1 MNEIRVVGSIDK
13 VQSNLDFYLSVSS
26 IDRKLSIEQY
36 RRNLFEKHFEDA
48 KLHLSEDID
57 ELKAQ
62 IIEKT
67 KELEERKK
75 QEVDSKLRQE
85 KIEEEK
91 ERVRRE
97 REERKR
103 VVEER
108 RKREELIE
116 KDKEDKDNEE
126 SRRHYDH
133 ERRKSEIKK
142 EGLKRQRNSRSQID
156 FVNEL
161 RKGSSEKGNASK
173 DSESVMDKL
182 DSKELEKEKDSVS
195 SEQTTTDSKSEDVN
209 PVIGG
214 SIWDEMFNDE
224 VDNTSSEEEPV
235 QTREF
240 VSTGKSFL
248 DSVRNKECKGSIEDT
263 KEQSSSVKE
272 VSEQGNEECEYVKNG
287 SFLED
292 MILEEPDE
300 DSEEVE
306 SDEVESEGIEDSE
319 EDEPDEVDTENT
331 QDQEVG
337 VTNENVSETTSEE
350 IEYVEHGNFLEDLVQ
365 DELEEDSSEN
375 EEYDKD
381 SDDFENI
388 DDYED
393 TDEPDSY
400 SEDDYDEELP
410 SIDEE
415 ESYKTADD
423 MPEESED
430 DEPEGLFE
438 DEESETVDI
447 SEKKADSK
455 IIPMVKKEVSMED
468 DGMYAQNLPRDVRD
482 FLKLHPNSDMSYV
495 LKFYPKKEIDKQIR
509 LGKIFTRKGKLMI

>member
-26 IDRKLSIEQY
+26 IDRRLSIEQY
-36 RRNLFEKHFEDA
+36 KRNLFEKHFEDA

-62 IIEKT
+62 ILEKT

-75 QEVDSKLRQE
+75 QEVEIKLIQE

-97 REERKR
+97 REERRR
-103 VVEER
+103 VAEER
-108 RKREELIE
+108 RKKEEL
-116 KDKEDKDNEE
+116 
-126 SRRHYDH
+126 
-133 ERRKSEIKK
+133 
-142 EGLKRQRNSRSQID
+142 
-156 FVNEL
+156 
-161 RKGSSEKGNASK
+161 
-173 DSESVMDKL
+173 
-182 DSKELEKEKDSVS
+182 LEKERESSTESREPLELLKDEVDNSK
-195 SEQTTTDSKSEDVN
+195 QTVTDSKFEDVN

-214 SIWDEMFNDE
+214 SIWDEMFDDE
-224 VDNTSSEEEPV
+224 GDNTSVEEKPV
-235 QTREF
+235 QTKEF

-248 DSVRNKECKGSIEDT
+248 DNVRNKESNASIEDT
-263 KEQSSSVKE
+263 KEQPSSVKE
-272 VSEQGNEECEYVKNG
+272 SFEQGNEECEYVENG

-306 SDEVESEGIEDSE
+306 SEDIEDFE
-319 EDEPDEVDTENT
+319 ENEPDKVDIEDTR
-331 QDQEVG
+331 DQEVE
-337 VTNENVSETTSEE
+337 VTNEKVSEIIPKEV
-350 IEYVEHGNFLEDLVQ
+350 EYVEHGNILEDLVQ
-365 DELEEDSSEN
+365 DEIEEDSSEN
-375 EEYDKD
+375 EEYDEDLDD
-381 SDDFENI
+381 SENADDF
-388 DDYED
+388 ED
-393 TDEPDSY
+393 TDESDSY
-400 SEDDYDEELP
+400 SEDNYDEELP

-415 ESYKTADD
+415 EFYETTDA

-430 DEPEGLFE
+430 VEPEGLFE
-438 DEESETVDI
+438 DEESETADI
-447 SEKKADSK
+447 VEKKVDSK
-455 IIPMVKKEVSMED
+455 IIPMIKKEVSMED

>member
-36 RRNLFEKHFEDA
+36 KRNLFEKHFEDA

-62 IIEKT
+62 ILEKT

-75 QEVDSKLRQE
+75 QEVESKLRQE
-85 KIEEEK
+85 KIEGEK

-97 REERKR
+97 REERRR
-103 VVEER
+103 VAEER
-108 RKREELIE
+108 RKKEEL
-116 KDKEDKDNEE
+116 
-126 SRRHYDH
+126 
-133 ERRKSEIKK
+133 
-142 EGLKRQRNSRSQID
+142 
-156 FVNEL
+156 
-161 RKGSSEKGNASK
+161 
-173 DSESVMDKL
+173 
-182 DSKELEKEKDSVS
+182 LEKERESSTESREPLELLKDEVDNSK
-195 SEQTTTDSKSEDVN
+195 QTVTDSKFEDVN

-224 VDNTSSEEEPV
+224 VGNTSVEEEPV

-240 VSTGKSFL
+240 VSTGRSFL
-248 DSVRNKECKGSIEDT
+248 DSVRNKEGKASIEDT
-263 KEQSSSVKE
+263 KEQPSSVKE
-272 VSEQGNEECEYVKNG
+272 FYEQGNEECEYVKNG

-300 DSEEVE
+300 D
-306 SDEVESEGIEDSE
+306 IN
-319 EDEPDEVDTENT
+319 EDEPDAVDTEDI
-331 QDQEVG
+331 QDQEVE
-337 VTNENVSETTSEE
+337 VTNENVSETIFKEV
-350 IEYVEHGNFLEDLVQ
+350 EYVEHGNFLEDLVQ
-365 DELEEDSSEN
+365 DESEEDSSDY
-375 EEYDKD
+375 EEYDEV
-381 SDDFENI
+381 SEES
-388 DDYED
+388 ED
-393 TDEPDSY
+393 TEESDSY
-400 SEDDYDEELP
+400 SEDEYDEELP

-415 ESYKTADD
+415 ESYETADD

-430 DEPEGLFE
+430 IEPEGLFE
-438 DEESETVDI
+438 DEESETADIVD
-447 SEKKADSK
+447 KKVDSK

>member
-26 IDRKLSIEQY
+26 IDRRLSIEQY
-36 RRNLFEKHFEDA
+36 KRNLFEKHFEDA
-48 KLHLSEDID
+48 KLHLNEDID

-62 IIEKT
+62 ILEKI

-75 QEVDSKLRQE
+75 QEVESKLIQE

-97 REERKR
+97 REERRR
-103 VVEER
+103 VAEER
-108 RKREELIE
+108 RKKEEL
-116 KDKEDKDNEE
+116 
-126 SRRHYDH
+126 
-133 ERRKSEIKK
+133 
-142 EGLKRQRNSRSQID
+142 
-156 FVNEL
+156 
-161 RKGSSEKGNASK
+161 
-173 DSESVMDKL
+173 
-182 DSKELEKEKDSVS
+182 LEKERESSTESREPLESLKDEVDNSK
-195 SEQTTTDSKSEDVN
+195 QTVTDSKFEDVN

-224 VDNTSSEEEPV
+224 VGNTSVEEEPV

-240 VSTGKSFL
+240 VSTGRSFL
-248 DSVRNKECKGSIEDT
+248 DSVRNKEGKDSIEDT
-263 KEQSSSVKE
+263 KEQPISVKE
-272 VSEQGNEECEYVKNG
+272 SFEQGNEECEYVENG

-300 DSEEVE
+300 DSKEDK
-306 SDEVESEGIEDSE
+306 SDAVESEGIGDLE
-319 EDEPDEVDTENT
+319 EDEPNEVDTEDT
-331 QDQEVG
+331 QDQEVE
-337 VTNENVSETTSEE
+337 VTNENVSETVPEE
-350 IEYVEHGNFLEDLVQ
+350 VEYVEHGNFLEGLVQ

-375 EEYDKD
+375 EEYEED
-381 SDDFENI
+381 SDDS
-388 DDYED
+388 ED
-393 TDEPDSY
+393 TEESDSY
-400 SEDDYDEELP
+400 SEDEYDEELP

-415 ESYKTADD
+415 EFYETADA

-430 DEPEGLFE
+430 VEPEGLFE
-438 DEESETVDI
+438 DEESETADI
-447 SEKKADSK
+447 VEKKVDSK
-455 IIPMVKKEVSMED
+455 IIPMIKKEVSMED

>member
-26 IDRKLSIEQY
+26 IDRRLSIEQY
-36 RRNLFEKHFEDA
+36 KRNLFEKHFEDA
-48 KLHLSEDID
+48 KLHLNEDID

-62 IIEKT
+62 ILEKI

-75 QEVDSKLRQE
+75 QEVESKLRQE

-97 REERKR
+97 REERRR
-103 VVEER
+103 VAEER
-108 RKREELIE
+108 RKKEEL
-116 KDKEDKDNEE
+116 
-126 SRRHYDH
+126 
-133 ERRKSEIKK
+133 
-142 EGLKRQRNSRSQID
+142 
-156 FVNEL
+156 
-161 RKGSSEKGNASK
+161 
-173 DSESVMDKL
+173 
-182 DSKELEKEKDSVS
+182 LEKERESSIESREPLESLKDEVDNSK
-195 SEQTTTDSKSEDVN
+195 QTVTDSKFEDVN

-224 VDNTSSEEEPV
+224 VGNTSVEEEPV

-240 VSTGKSFL
+240 VSTGRSFL
-248 DSVRNKECKGSIEDT
+248 DSVRNKEGKASIEDT
-263 KEQSSSVKE
+263 KEQPSSVKE
-272 VSEQGNEECEYVKNG
+272 SFEQGNEECEYVENG

-306 SDEVESEGIEDSE
+306 SEDIEDFE
-319 EDEPDEVDTENT
+319 ENEPDKVDIEDTR
-331 QDQEVG
+331 DQEVE
-337 VTNENVSETTSEE
+337 VTNEKVSEIIPKEV
-350 IEYVEHGNFLEDLVQ
+350 EYVEHGNFLEDLVQ
-365 DELEEDSSEN
+365 DESEEDSSDY
-375 EEYDKD
+375 EEYDEV
-381 SDDFENI
+381 SEES
-388 DDYED
+388 ED
-393 TDEPDSY
+393 TEESDSY
-400 SEDDYDEELP
+400 SEDEYDEELP

-415 ESYKTADD
+415 ESYETADD

-430 DEPEGLFE
+430 IEPEGLFE
-438 DEESETVDI
+438 DEEFETADIVD
-447 SEKKADSK
+447 KKADSK

>member
-26 IDRKLSIEQY
+26 IDRRLSIEQY
-36 RRNLFEKHFEDA
+36 KRNLFEKHFEDA
-48 KLHLSEDID
+48 KFHLNEDID
-57 ELKAQ
+57 ELKSQ
-62 IIEKT
+62 ILEKT
-67 KELEERKK
+67 KELKERKK
-75 QEVDSKLRQE
+75 QEVESKLIQE

-97 REERKR
+97 REERRR
-103 VVEER
+103 VAEER
-108 RKREELIE
+108 RKKEEL
-116 KDKEDKDNEE
+116 
-126 SRRHYDH
+126 
-133 ERRKSEIKK
+133 
-142 EGLKRQRNSRSQID
+142 
-156 FVNEL
+156 
-161 RKGSSEKGNASK
+161 
-173 DSESVMDKL
+173 
-182 DSKELEKEKDSVS
+182 LEKERESSTESREPLELLKDEVDNSK
-195 SEQTTTDSKSEDVN
+195 QTVTDSKFEDVN

-224 VDNTSSEEEPV
+224 VGNTSVEEEPV

-240 VSTGKSFL
+240 VSTGRSFL
-248 DSVRNKECKGSIEDT
+248 DSVRNKEGKASIEDT

-272 VSEQGNEECEYVKNG
+272 SFKQSNEECEYVKNG

-300 DSEEVE
+300 D
-306 SDEVESEGIEDSE
+306 IN
-319 EDEPDEVDTENT
+319 EDEPDAVDTEDI
-331 QDQEVG
+331 QDQEVE
-337 VTNENVSETTSEE
+337 VTNENVSETIFKEV
-350 IEYVEHGNFLEDLVQ
+350 EYVEHGNFLEDLVQ
-365 DELEEDSSEN
+365 DELEEDSSDY
-375 EEYDKD
+375 EEYDEV
-381 SDDFENI
+381 SEES
-388 DDYED
+388 ED
-393 TDEPDSY
+393 TEESDSY
-400 SEDDYDEELP
+400 SEDEYDEELP

-415 ESYKTADD
+415 ESYETADD

-430 DEPEGLFE
+430 IEPEGLFE
-438 DEESETVDI
+438 DEESETADIVD
-447 SEKKADSK
+447 KKVDSK

>member
-26 IDRKLSIEQY
+26 IDRRLSIEQY
-36 RRNLFEKHFEDA
+36 KRNLFEKHFEDA
-48 KLHLSEDID
+48 KLHLNEDID

-62 IIEKT
+62 ILEKI

-75 QEVDSKLRQE
+75 QEVESKLIQE

-97 REERKR
+97 REERRR
-103 VVEER
+103 VAEER
-108 RKREELIE
+108 RKKEEL
-116 KDKEDKDNEE
+116 
-126 SRRHYDH
+126 
-133 ERRKSEIKK
+133 
-142 EGLKRQRNSRSQID
+142 
-156 FVNEL
+156 
-161 RKGSSEKGNASK
+161 
-173 DSESVMDKL
+173 
-182 DSKELEKEKDSVS
+182 LEKERESSTESREPLESLKDEVDNSK
-195 SEQTTTDSKSEDVN
+195 QTVTDSKFEDVN

-224 VDNTSSEEEPV
+224 VGNTSVEEEPV

-240 VSTGKSFL
+240 VSTGRSFL
-248 DSVRNKECKGSIEDT
+248 DSVRNKDGKASIEDT
-263 KEQSSSVKE
+263 KKQPSSVKE
-272 VSEQGNEECEYVKNG
+272 QSIQGNEECEYVKNG

-292 MILEEPDE
+292 MILEESDE
-300 DSEEVE
+300 D
-306 SDEVESEGIEDSE
+306 IN
-319 EDEPDEVDTENT
+319 EDEPDEVDTEDADEIELEGIEN
-331 QDQEVG
+331 QKVE
-337 VTNENVSETTSEE
+337 VTNENVSDVIPEE
-350 IEYVEHGNFLEDLVQ
+350 VEYVEHGNILEDLVQ

-375 EEYDKD
+375 EEYEED
-381 SDDFENI
+381 SDDS
-388 DDYED
+388 ED
-393 TDEPDSY
+393 TEESDSY
-400 SEDDYDEELP
+400 SEDEYDEELP

-415 ESYKTADD
+415 EYYETADD
-423 MPEESED
+423 MSEESED
-430 DEPEGLFE
+430 VEPEGLFE
-438 DEESETVDI
+438 DEESETADI
-447 SEKKADSK
+447 VEKKADSK

>member
-26 IDRKLSIEQY
+26 IDRRLSIEQY
-36 RRNLFEKHFEDA
+36 KRNLFEKHFEDA

-62 IIEKT
+62 ILEKT

-75 QEVDSKLRQE
+75 QEVESKLIQE

-97 REERKR
+97 REERRR
-103 VVEER
+103 VAEER
-108 RKREELIE
+108 RKKEEL
-116 KDKEDKDNEE
+116 
-126 SRRHYDH
+126 
-133 ERRKSEIKK
+133 
-142 EGLKRQRNSRSQID
+142 
-156 FVNEL
+156 
-161 RKGSSEKGNASK
+161 
-173 DSESVMDKL
+173 
-182 DSKELEKEKDSVS
+182 LEKERESSTESREPLELLKDEVDNSK
-195 SEQTTTDSKSEDVN
+195 QTVTDSKFEDVN

-224 VDNTSSEEEPV
+224 VGNTSVEEEPV

-240 VSTGKSFL
+240 VSTGRSFL
-248 DSVRNKECKGSIEDT
+248 DSVRNKEGKASIEDT
-263 KEQSSSVKE
+263 KEQPSSVKE
-272 VSEQGNEECEYVKNG
+272 SFEQGNEECEYVENG

-300 DSEEVE
+300 DSEENE
-306 SDEVESEGIEDSE
+306 SNEVESED
-319 EDEPDEVDTENT
+319 T
-331 QDQEVG
+331 QDQEVE
-337 VTNENVSETTSEE
+337 VTNENVSDVILEE
-350 IEYVEHGNFLEDLVQ
+350 VEYVEHGNFLEDLVQ
-365 DELEEDSSEN
+365 DELEEDFSEN
-375 EEYDKD
+375 EEYYEY
-381 SDDFENI
+381 SDES
-388 DDYED
+388 ED
-393 TDEPDSY
+393 TDESDSY

-415 ESYKTADD
+415 ESYETADD

-430 DEPEGLFE
+430 IEPEGLFE
-438 DEESETVDI
+438 DEESETADIVD
-447 SEKKADSK
+447 KKADSK
-455 IIPMVKKEVSMED
+455 IISMVKKEVSMED